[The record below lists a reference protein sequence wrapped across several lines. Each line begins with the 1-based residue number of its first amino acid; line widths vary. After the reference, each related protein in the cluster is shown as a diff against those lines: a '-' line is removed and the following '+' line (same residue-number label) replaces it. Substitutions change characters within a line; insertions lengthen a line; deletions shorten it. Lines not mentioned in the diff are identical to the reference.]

1 MDQDTQNAST
11 RSDTRQDESEQG
23 RLALEWGRLKLER
36 QKASIETLL
45 KRRELR
51 AAKPRQWKDLVA
63 NPLALAIVGG
73 FITLMT
79 TTITGRISA
88 TDSINA
94 EKTKA
99 SEALQAD
106 LIKKFIDN
114 PDPQKV
120 RANLQFL
127 IDVGLVGDYAGKLQ
141 SFLDKHPNNAALPSS
156 ATSAISGLQGVHTDD
171 DAIDLVIRLEGRWAD
186 DPQDPN
192 GATHFGISV
201 RQLSA
206 YTGQP
211 ATTKDLSD
219 LSVDTARDIYRRQYL
234 TGAASGITSV
244 QVKAAYLSLAVTL
257 GPNRAVKY
265 FQLAVGSIDKH
276 PASPTGYLDAETL
289 TRINAVDP
297 DLLIETTICEVA
309 KYQEQLPAFK
319 LYGAG
324 WMKRLRTFSPLSL
337 KGVCPELSAD
347 AAIDN
352 TTQQK

>member
-11 RSDTRQDESEQG
+11 RSDPRQDQPEPG
-23 RLALEWGRLKLER
+23 RLALEWGRLKFER
-36 QKASIETLL
+36 QKASVEALL

-79 TTITGRISA
+79 TTITSRNSA

-141 SFLDKHPNNAALPSS
+141 SFLDKHPNNAALPSAAS
-156 ATSAISGLQGVHTDD
+156 TGPSGLGNVHTDD
-171 DAIDLVIRLEGRWAD
+171 DAIDLVIRLEGGWVDNPR
-186 DPQDPN
+186 DPQ
-192 GATHFGISV
+192 GAIKYGISLA
-201 RQLSA
+201 QLSA

-211 ATTKDLSD
+211 ALKKDLFN
-219 LSVDTARDIYRRQYL
+219 LSVDTARDIYRKSYL
-234 TGAASGITSV
+234 TGATSAIASV
-244 QVKAAYLSLAVTL
+244 QVKAAFLSLAVSL
-257 GPNRAVKY
+257 GPHRALTLI
-265 FQLAVGSIDKH
+265 QQAISAIDKRSSQEDG
-276 PASPTGYLDAETL
+276 SPGAETIS
-289 TRINAVDP
+289 RVNAIDP
-297 DLLIETTICEVA
+297 DLMIETVNCQAA
-309 KYQEQLPAFK
+309 KYYQSLPSFK
-319 LYGAG
+319 LFGQG
-324 WMKRLRTFSPLSL
+324 WIRRLRLFSPVTL
-337 KGVCPELSAD
+337 KGVCPDLLTD
-347 AAIDN
+347 AGSVPA
-352 TTQQK
+352 TTAQ